1 MATVDHHPSATV
13 AEKMFDDAESYENR
27 LNRDPEWAML
37 EGSRHFDEKDAVF
50 ASLRGIAKRLNE
62 LEIPYAIVGGMAMF
76 KHGFR
81 RYTEDVDI
89 LVTRESLDRIHRE
102 LTGLGYLPP
111 HSQSKHLRDTSTG
124 VRIEFL
130 VTGDFPG
137 DGKEKPVAF
146 PNPADV
152 GVEFDGAR
160 YVALPTLIELKL
172 ASGMTG
178 RGRLKDLGDVQE
190 LIKSLKL
197 PRDYSDRL
205 NPYVRQKFLELWDD
219 AVG

>member
-1 MATVDHHPSATV
+1 V
-13 AEKMFDDAESYENR
+13 AEVDILQGVKVAGGSFDEANSYENQ
-27 LNRDPEWAML
+27 LNRDPGWAML

-50 ASLRGIAKRLNE
+50 ASLRSISKRLDD
-62 LEIPYAIVGGMAMF
+62 LGIPYAIVGGMAMF

-81 RYTEDVDI
+81 RFTEDVDL

-130 VTGDFPG
+130 VTGEFPG

-146 PNPADV
+146 PDPKAV
-152 GVEFDGAR
+152 GVEIDGAH

-178 RGRLKDLGDVQE
+178 RGRLKDLADVQE
-190 LIKSLKL
+190 LIKVLHL
-197 PRDYSDRL
+197 PRDYAEQL
-205 NPYVRQKFLELWDD
+205 NEYVRPRFFELWDD
-219 AVG
+219 AAG